1 MIAEGVRVT
10 AVVPIIAAAVV
21 VVTSLNFAF
30 IKLSSGAVVSEVADV

>member
-1 MIAEGVRVT
+1 LIAERVRVT
-10 AVVPIIAAAVV
+10 AVVPIIAVV